1 MLAWTEAYGEKA
13 AWNILQKHLELG
25 EEKLT
30 DKDKAEVQQYVR
42 EQQSQNIW
50 GIELKKLFIEL
61 VVELEDKEEKE

>member
-50 GIELKKLFIEL
+50 GIELKK
-61 VVELEDKEEKE
+61 